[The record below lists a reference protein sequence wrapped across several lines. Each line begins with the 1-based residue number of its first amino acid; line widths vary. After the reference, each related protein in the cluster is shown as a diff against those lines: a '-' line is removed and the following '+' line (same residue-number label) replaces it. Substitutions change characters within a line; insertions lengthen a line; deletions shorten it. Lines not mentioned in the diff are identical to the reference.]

1 MVDLALHQNIVGT
14 FFDLLLLNIIL
25 VSLIRIRLHLHNLP
39 IVWAVLSLPA
49 FYWNG
54 NLASLSLYTPR
65 PSWFPSLQSPPTGAV
80 SLLKA
85 PCTAPSALSLS
96 LACPP
101 QPAVQMRQ
109 MYNRHLRLSYHSERN
124 EINKLSLTAA
134 SSTPPTDRRWLHY
147 VSPDTVLSEQ
157 KRQAVL

>member
-39 IVWAVLSLPA
+39 IVLAVLSLPA

-85 PCTAPSALSLS
+85 PCTASLS
-96 LACPP
+96 SLSPACPP
-101 QPAVQMRQ
+101 QPAVETDVQQ
-109 MYNRHLRLSYHSERN
+109 TSQVELSF
-124 EINKLSLTAA
+124 
-134 SSTPPTDRRWLHY
+134 
-147 VSPDTVLSEQ
+147 
-157 KRQAVL
+157 